1 MRGSR
6 RRPVWD
12 AVRVR
17 ALRRHL
23 DLTQEEM
30 VSNLGIR
37 QQTVSE
43 WECEVYQ
50 PRGASA
56 TLLSMLAERAG
67 FNYQAG
73 GPPPKG

>member
-1 MRGSR
+1 MRGAR

-12 AVRVR
+12 GARVR
-17 ALRRHL
+17 ELRRHL

-30 VSNLGIR
+30 ASNLGIR

-56 TLLSMLAERAG
+56 TLLSVVAERAG
-67 FNYQAG
+67 FSYQTG
-73 GPPPKG
+73 GPPPSG